1 MYSHVA
7 LNLPTILAKYPG
19 TDLAAPARDG
29 DNPLVQTSG
38 EAVRQRP
45 IVGSSTHK
53 RISRLISRGSR
64 GCLSRELCL

>member
-38 EAVRQRP
+38 EAGETKTDRW
-45 IVGSSTHK
+45 I
-53 RISRLISRGSR
+53 LIPWQILQSIFLG
-64 GCLSRELCL
+64 